1 MRNEELIETIR
12 RKFERV
18 SGVLNERGR
27 RVWAA
32 AEAEALGYGGQSI
45 VAKATGLSRVT
56 LHREGIER
64 GEDTFSLYLS
74 HADRM
79 RKRGGGRTKRTQQEP
94 GLLLALEAL
103 VEPTTRGDP
112 ESPLRW
118 TCRSTRQLAAALAA
132 PGYRISHQTVAA
144 LLDDL
149 GYSLQSN
156 PKNQRRRCSSGSG
169 RAVPVSLRPG

>member
-1 MRNEELIETIR
+1 MRNEGLIEKIR

-32 AEAEALGYGGQSI
+32 AEAEALGYGGQSL

-56 LHREGIER
+56 LHRAGLER
-64 GEDTFSLYLS
+64 GEDTFSLYPS
-74 HADRM
+74 HPDRM
-79 RKRGGGRTKRTQQEP
+79 RKRGGGRKKRTQQER

-118 TCRSTRQLAAALAA
+118 TCRSRRQVATALAA
-132 PGYRISHQTVAA
+132 QGYRISHQTVAA

-156 PKNQRRRCSSGSG
+156 QKTKEGKCCNR
-169 RAVPVSLRPG
+169 